1 MVVRGWGLVGSK
13 FLFPFQWGRSYCWNE
28 MIAPLQTILNQL
40 RALLPALRR
49 EFPVRRMALFGSVA
63 RGEATDGS
71 DIDILVE
78 VDPTIG
84 LGFVTLAE
92 RIEAALQ
99 HKVDLVSRRAL
110 KPGLLKQIE
119 GELIDVE
126 A

>member
-1 MVVRGWGLVGSK
+1 
-13 FLFPFQWGRSYCWNE
+13 

-63 RGEATDGS
+63 RGEGTDGS

-92 RIEAALQ
+92 KIETALQ

-110 KPGLLKQIE
+110 KPGLWKRIE